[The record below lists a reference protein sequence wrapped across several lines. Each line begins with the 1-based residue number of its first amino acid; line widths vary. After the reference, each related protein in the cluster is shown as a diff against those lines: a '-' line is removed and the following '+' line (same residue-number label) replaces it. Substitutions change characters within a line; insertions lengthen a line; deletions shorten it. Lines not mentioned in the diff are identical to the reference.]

1 MPNKNNVMKLPAQSE
16 RHLAKSIT
24 LEQYAQSV
32 ETLMNFAQKDCGG
45 SCVCAQVLLST
56 YNGSEFQLD
65 IVDLNRLDEKLYSH
79 ALVVI
84 RGRIELNIEPQMTFA
99 NEDKRFEKL
108 WAQWRHY
115 HVKCRWR
122 GER

>member
-1 MPNKNNVMKLPAQSE
+1 MNNNVLKLPVQQTE
-16 RHLAKSIT
+16 RHLNKRIT
-24 LEQYAQSV
+24 FKQYAQSV
-32 ETLMNFAQKDCGG
+32 ETLMKFAQKDCGG

-65 IVDLNRLDEKLYSH
+65 IVDLGRLDAELYSH

-99 NEDKRFEKL
+99 NEDKRFEHL
-108 WAQWRHY
+108 WAQWRDY
-115 HVKCRWR
+115 HVKCRWSR
-122 GER
+122 GE